1 MVADL
6 LSFSR
11 TKTAFRRAW
20 FLAAQAAIAGFGEGT
35 PQQVSRR
42 GKMSEYANFGTV
54 VETCSKKLPLPA
66 VWASVNPLC
75 SAEAI
80 SANFGSYP
88 YYKFSGAFWLPLIN
102 RAGRRFLPSFANKTF
117 PKGFSTRY
125 SPSTEKN
132 IFLPT
137 LRLHF

>member
-1 MVADL
+1 MKNPKI
-6 LSFSR
+6 F
-11 TKTAFRRAW
+11 FRG
-20 FLAAQAAIAGFGEGT
+20 FFKAAQAAK
-35 PQQVSRR
+35 RR
-42 GKMSEYANFGTV
+42 AWGGNPNKIPIGQNERLANFGTM
-54 VETCSKKLPLPA
+54 VESCSKKLPLPA